1 MVQLCFQSSWKPVH
15 PHNEACGE
23 TGISD
28 ISVTKP
34 VPYLPLKTEDIK
46 CQGVHWVLK
55 AWHSAPFFALCGEG
69 SRYPGALVLPCPSR
83 IPPPAL
89 RGAPGRG
96 HPWTQLSPG
105 LAQPRYSGV
114 QLLGDDDTQP
124 KGAARVQD
132 HERHRTQ
139 TQPDFPG
146 PPWDVHLD
154 SSPWAVLRAQSPFS
168 KGKCFLSFQS
178 H

>member
-69 SRYPGALVLPCPSR
+69 SRHPGALVLPCPSR

-89 RGAPGRG
+89 GGAPGRG

-105 LAQPRYSGV
+105 LAQPRYSGSSC
-114 QLLGDDDTQP
+114 LGMMTPSPRELPGCRIMRDTGLEPSLASQVLP
-124 KGAARVQD
+124 
-132 HERHRTQ
+132 EMYTW
-139 TQPDFPG
+139 T
-146 PPWDVHLD
+146 
-154 SSPWAVLRAQSPFS
+154 AVPAL
-168 KGKCFLSFQS
+168 C
-178 H
+178 